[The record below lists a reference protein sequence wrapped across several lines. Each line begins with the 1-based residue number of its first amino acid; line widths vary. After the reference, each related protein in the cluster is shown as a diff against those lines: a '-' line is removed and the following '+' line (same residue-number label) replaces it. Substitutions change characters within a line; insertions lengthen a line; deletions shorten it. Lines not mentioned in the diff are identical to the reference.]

1 MVQRNVLRRDDK
13 REVLSMN
20 AQCVAG
26 IHDYKMVY
34 PDEDMIAAIRWKQPI
49 EEIWECTR
57 CGKAKAVAGTV
68 GEVVSH

>member
-1 MVQRNVLRRDDK
+1 
-13 REVLSMN
+13 MN
-20 AQCVAG
+20 SKCTVG

-34 PDEDMIAAIRWKQPI
+34 PDQDLIGAIKFEQPI

-57 CGKAKAVAGTV
+57 CGKAKAVAGTI

>member
-1 MVQRNVLRRDDK
+1 
-13 REVLSMN
+13 MN
-20 AQCVAG
+20 SKCTAG

-34 PDEDMIAAIRWKQPI
+34 PDEDLIAAIRWEQPI

-57 CGKAKAVAGTV
+57 CGKAKAVAGTI